1 MKFDIAI
8 IICVNECTCA
18 ARFAEPEHV
27 HTSTTEINNHYGRE
41 ILNFKELVVYSIIW
55 IYICLSSS
63 NCKSL
68 TGILA
73 QAHMHARN
81 LPLRGNKNKPGT
93 INSVL

>member
-41 ILNFKELVVYSIIW
+41 ILNFKELVVYSII
-55 IYICLSSS
+55 
-63 NCKSL
+63 
-68 TGILA
+68 
-73 QAHMHARN
+73 
-81 LPLRGNKNKPGT
+81 
-93 INSVL
+93 